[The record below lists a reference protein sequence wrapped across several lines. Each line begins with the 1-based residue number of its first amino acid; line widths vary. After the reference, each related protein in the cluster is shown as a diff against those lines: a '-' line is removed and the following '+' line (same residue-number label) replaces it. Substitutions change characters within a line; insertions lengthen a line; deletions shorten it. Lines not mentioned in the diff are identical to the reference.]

1 MTTTTPKRKPGRP
14 ARTDV
19 DASAIIRTAALNVFA
34 QKGFDRASIVD
45 IANAANVAKPLIH
58 YHYATKDALWQAA
71 VSQAQLALMAELMSV
86 QGLLS
91 NLKPLQSIE
100 LLSKKLIE
108 FAAHHPQLVR
118 IVVDETGKGGSRA
131 EWLFEQFLL
140 PSYALSRVMIEKV
153 SKDLKLG
160 ARKPK
165 AEHLVP
171 TVLGVMYF
179 PFLESGVIQRAYGKD
194 VYSPGYIQRQSEV
207 LHKVLLSFFV
217 PFNVSSYTR

>member
-1 MTTTTPKRKPGRP
+1 MTLPANKRKPGRP
-14 ARTDV
+14 ARTDL
-19 DASAIIRTAALNVFA
+19 DASASIRSAALNVFA

-58 YHYATKDALWQAA
+58 YHYATKEVLWQAA
-71 VSQAQLALMAELMSV
+71 VSHAQQALMSELMAVKTLMSS
-86 QGLLS
+86 LS
-91 NLKPLQSIE
+91 PLQSIE

-108 FAAHHPQLVR
+108 FAARHPQLVR
-118 IVVDETGKGGSRA
+118 IVVDETGKGGPRA
-131 EWLFEQFLL
+131 EWLFAQFLL
-140 PSYALSRVMIEKV
+140 PSYALCQVLIDRV

-171 TVLGVMYF
+171 TVLGVMNF
-179 PFLESGVIQRAYGKD
+179 PFLESGIIQRAYGKD
-194 VYSPGYIQRQSEV
+194 VYAASYMKRQSEV

-217 PFNVSSYTR
+217 SLPSDLSP